1 MEPPTIS
8 EPWYLIQQNDPF
20 QKVNSYS
27 IDSIDNLK
35 LDTRIMDV
43 LYDFGKDLWINI
55 RSSDPR
61 TESNDA
67 FGYYPNDIYF
77 HVRRTG
83 SNDFIRAFEIIS
95 VWVRTAP
102 WIPMKNESGWKV
114 IHYDKNN
121 PWNPKSIPEDQKV
134 AVGGGLERWEEDTSE
149 SSMIW
154 KDTGL
159 LKGDGKTSRNIW
171 LPLSWLDISSFIYRE
186 SIRIEGVKAP
196 GMRAPSKV
204 IDIRVLPYLWN
215 EVSFRAAI
223 NKRSI

>member
-1 MEPPTIS
+1 MEPPTIL
-8 EPWYLIQQNDPF
+8 EPWYLIQHNETWKSMQL
-20 QKVNSYS
+20 
-27 IDSIDNLK
+27 DSIDNFK

-61 TESNDA
+61 TESHDA

-83 SNDFIRAFEIIS
+83 SNDFIRAFELIS

-102 WIPMKNESGWKV
+102 WMPMKGESGWKV

-121 PWNPKSIPEDQKV
+121 PWNPKSIPEDQQV
-134 AVGGGLERWEEDTSE
+134 VNRPRSNMWQPLTSE
-149 SSMIW
+149 GSVIW

-159 LKGDGKTSRNIW
+159 VSGDGVTLRNIW
-171 LPLSWLDISSFIYRE
+171 IPLSWLDISSFLYRE
-186 SIRIEGVKAP
+186 YIRIEGGVVLNPAK
-196 GMRAPSKV
+196 KV
-204 IDIRVLPYLWN
+204 EIRILPYHN
-215 EVSFRAAI
+215 ETSFRAAI

>member
-1 MEPPTIS
+1 MEPPTIL
-8 EPWYLIQQNDPF
+8 EPWYLIQHNDPRSNF
-20 QKVNSYS
+20 T
-27 IDSIDNLK
+27 IDNIDEMK

-61 TESNDA
+61 TGSKDA
-67 FGYYPNDIYF
+67 FGNYPDDIYF
-77 HVRRTG
+77 HVSRTG

-102 WIPMKNESGWKV
+102 WMPMKNESGWKV

-121 PWNPKSIPEDQKV
+121 PWRAKSIPEDQQVVNRPRSNMWKP
-134 AVGGGLERWEEDTSE
+134 LTSE
-149 SSMIW
+149 GSTIW

-159 LKGDGKTSRNIW
+159 VSGDGVTLRNIW
-171 LPLSWLDISSFIYRE
+171 IPLSWLDISSFLYRE
-186 SIRIEGVKAP
+186 YIRIEGGAVLNPAKT
-196 GMRAPSKV
+196 V
-204 IDIRVLPYLWN
+204 EIRILPYHN
-215 EVSFRAAI
+215 ETSFRAAI